1 MNILIPIVTIIV
13 TLVIIKLNES
23 SNSSGPPTPP
33 EPKPNPPSG
42 QIVPINPD
50 TPPEP
55 PEQTISITFIYDIS
69 KNPDINTYNVFK
81 DTTHYIEFI
90 VVKTQSQPNQIIIQ
104 DSKISCTNGSSV
116 TLNIPL
122 NGGVFIISGTCD
134 TWTHS
139 WKHSWN
145 ISRISNA
152 LYYDYATII
161 KLLSYSPIPVSLI
174 YTDNLFDITPYTL
187 SDNGGSD
194 HNFLTDVNSNFLPI
208 MKNYYYSNTNAF
220 QNVKQSVYGIDTL
233 LNTTFNFSI
242 FSLSNAEKYMQID
255 IYVQK
260 IKNNIDR
267 TQSYLPNQD
276 PVIKVIHNLTQ
287 QTISPGYNI
296 KNNTILYQSYY
307 FPDSIYLIP
316 FVPDNG
322 TFPYKVTLFIP
333 ETGGVIISSS
343 GVYANKNTV
352 NYYPYSQF
360 ISGDIKSYNLD
371 FIYNDANGKLYN
383 YLTLKTN

>member
-23 SNSSGPPTPP
+23 SNSSGPPDP
-33 EPKPNPPSG
+33 PKPDPPPSG
-42 QIVPINPD
+42 QIVPIKPD
-50 TPPEP
+50 PQPEP
-55 PEQTISITFIYDIS
+55 SEQTISITFIYDNS
-69 KNPDINTYNVFK
+69 KNPDNKTYNVFN
-81 DTTHYIEFI
+81 DTSHYIKFI

-104 DSKISCTNGSSV
+104 DSKISCIDGSSV

-161 KLLSYSPIPVSLI
+161 KLLSFSPIPVSLI

-194 HNFLTDVNSNFLPI
+194 HNFLNDINSNFLPI

-233 LNTTFNFSI
+233 LNTTFDFSI
-242 FSLSNAEKYMQID
+242 FSLAKTDKYVQID

-267 TQSYLPNQD
+267 TQSYLPYQD

-296 KNNTILYQSYY
+296 ENNTILYQSYY
-307 FPDSIYLIP
+307 FPDSIYSIP
-316 FVPDNG
+316 FVPNDGN
-322 TFPYKVTLFIP
+322 FPYKVTLFIP
-333 ETGGVIISSS
+333 QTGGVIISSS
-343 GVYANKNTV
+343 GVYADKNTV

-360 ISGDIKSYNLD
+360 MSGDIKSYNLD
-371 FIYNDANGKLYN
+371 FIYNDANKKLYN